1 MTRNLDTKTSESRI
15 LNHHQQTTDFTPPQ
29 GRFSIALKVAAV
41 CIVLGG
47 AGWLIAASVSSDPID
62 PYAEMLTAKIHR
74 GPLTVIVR
82 EQGLLESS
90 ENHEFKSKVRGFNT
104 VLWIIDSGTY
114 VNEGDELVRLD
125 ALGIQE
131 QVDERT
137 KYANWSQSAAD
148 RSAATVE
155 RSRLAV
161 EEYKQGRFKTE
172 LLGVQKE
179 IAVAESILQ
188 NATDRL
194 KHSKLLAK
202 SGYLNDTEIEE
213 RSFAVDQAKLDLDLK
228 RTQLEVLQNFTYEEQ
243 LQTLT
248 GNLTSIEATH
258 QANVERATAD
268 GSRRD
273 RAVEELQYCV
283 IKADRSGLVIHP
295 NAAKWENGPIAE
307 GTNVHKDQVLLLM
320 PNLEKMQVK
329 IGVHES
335 SVKRVKVGQNAQVM
349 IGNRMVAGE
358 VAEVAS
364 ITKPAGWW
372 TGNQVRYD
380 TLITLP
386 PAENQLPGMS
396 AEVEI
401 TVATYEDVLQIP
413 VAAIVE
419 TEQGAF
425 CWVKTPDGRERTKIE
440 LGDNSESFQVVKAG
454 LAEGEEVFMN
464 PYAFEGYAEP
474 IQGSAKS
481 AAVSDD
487 DSSGEKPLKNVPA
500 NKTAEIKPAPKDTQ
514 KESSKKNSST
524 VPVSGIK
531 NDTPK
536 KPAPEK

>member
-1 MTRNLDTKTSESRI
+1 
-15 LNHHQQTTDFTPPQ
+15 
-29 GRFSIALKVAAV
+29 
-41 CIVLGG
+41 
-47 AGWLIAASVSSDPID
+47 
-62 PYAEMLTAKIHR
+62 MLTAKIHR

-90 ENHEFKSKVRGFNT
+90 ENHEFKSKVRGFNA

-194 KHSKLLAK
+194 KHSKLIAK

-228 RTQLEVLQNFTYEEQ
+228 QTQLEVLQNFTYEEQ

-273 RAVEELQYCV
+273 RAV
-283 IKADRSGLVIHP
+283 
-295 NAAKWENGPIAE
+295 
-307 GTNVHKDQVLLLM
+307 
-320 PNLEKMQVK
+320 
-329 IGVHES
+329 
-335 SVKRVKVGQNAQVM
+335 
-349 IGNRMVAGE
+349 
-358 VAEVAS
+358 
-364 ITKPAGWW
+364 
-372 TGNQVRYD
+372 
-380 TLITLP
+380 
-386 PAENQLPGMS
+386 
-396 AEVEI
+396 
-401 TVATYEDVLQIP
+401 
-413 VAAIVE
+413 
-419 TEQGAF
+419 
-425 CWVKTPDGRERTKIE
+425 
-440 LGDNSESFQVVKAG
+440 
-454 LAEGEEVFMN
+454 
-464 PYAFEGYAEP
+464 
-474 IQGSAKS
+474 
-481 AAVSDD
+481 
-487 DSSGEKPLKNVPA
+487 
-500 NKTAEIKPAPKDTQ
+500 
-514 KESSKKNSST
+514 
-524 VPVSGIK
+524 
-531 NDTPK
+531 
-536 KPAPEK
+536 